1 MPDNGV
7 RFCTFLFEATWAVCD
22 FRFTNF
28 QVKIELEHERRL
40 RTQQALD
47 EAERRQYVLQRD
59 CDNKTRECQE
69 YSAKIKD
76 LKVKHEARLRQV
88 TEENRRLEKLLQM
101 KETEIMSS
109 EARAKELVMRAE
121 EFEDMFNGQLEVSL
135 ETFCMACHSKN
146 GKANFKVL
154 S

>member
-1 MPDNGV
+1 M
-7 RFCTFLFEATWAVCD
+7 
-22 FRFTNF
+22 
-28 QVKIELEHERRL
+28 
-40 RTQQALD
+40 
-47 EAERRQYVLQRD
+47 
-59 CDNKTRECQE
+59 
-69 YSAKIKD
+69 
-76 LKVKHEARLRQV
+76 

-146 GKANFKVL
+146 EKANFKVL

>member
-1 MPDNGV
+1 M
-7 RFCTFLFEATWAVCD
+7 
-22 FRFTNF
+22 
-28 QVKIELEHERRL
+28 
-40 RTQQALD
+40 
-47 EAERRQYVLQRD
+47 LQRD

-135 ETFCMACHSKN
+135 EAYFVWHVTLRMKRQISICCRDFLSLSTPGNVFPPQIN
-146 GKANFKVL
+146 GIYI
-154 S
+154 